1 MAKKKNNKTNTNN
14 APDPY
19 STYDARHSKAKV
31 WAVRIIVALLC
42 ISVVVTLIPSV
53 FF

>member
-1 MAKKKNNKTNTNN
+1 MAKKKNNKGSNNN

-42 ISVVVTLIPSV
+42 VSVVITLIPSV